1 MIYMHNR
8 IVSINTMGANTP
20 DLTPE
25 FCEALGRAIMWGL
38 PDQTTGTDTIDSVNV
53 FLQAKQ
59 ALVRFSDIK
68 SEANDVGSG
77 YQRRDLN
84 YNVRKALEPIE
95 KDRRLVMG
103 VVQHNDG
110 TWGLNT

>member
-8 IVSINTMGANTP
+8 IITINTMGKKP

-53 FLQAKQ
+53 YIKHKET
-59 ALVRFSDIK
+59 LVYFSTVK
-68 SEANDVGSG
+68 SEEKDSG
-77 YQRRDLN
+77 GYPRPFLHNKVRD
-84 YNVRKALEPIE
+84 ALEPI
-95 KDRRLVMG
+95 DNDSRLTMG

-110 TWGLNT
+110 SWSLNT

>member
-8 IVSINTMGANTP
+8 IVSINTMGKTP

-38 PDQTTGTDTIDSVNV
+38 PDQTTGTDTIDSVHV
-53 FLQAKQ
+53 IVQSKDVS
-59 ALVRFSDIK
+59 VRFHDIQQESKSSD
-68 SEANDVGSG
+68 G
-77 YQRRDLN
+77 YPTPRLN
-84 YNVRKALEPIE
+84 HTVRGAVEPLEKKI
-95 KDRRLVMG
+95 RLVMG

-110 TWGLNT
+110 TWGLHT

>member
-8 IVSINTMGANTP
+8 IVSINTMGTNKP

-38 PDQTTGTDTIDSVNV
+38 PEPSTTTADTIDSVTV
-53 FLQAKQ
+53 ILQRKDAN
-59 ALVRFSDIK
+59 VRFH
-68 SEANDVGSG
+68 DVQQETKDGCG
-77 YQRRDLN
+77 YPTPILT

-95 KDRRLVMG
+95 KRQRLVMG
-103 VVQHNDG
+103 VVQYSDG
-110 TWGLNT
+110 TWGLHT